1 MTPAIEAFL
10 GDDSPPT
17 PFLVTDVD
25 VVADRYRR
33 LVDALPGVEI
43 CYAVKANPAS
53 PILAALAGLDA
64 SFDVASPGEVAAIG
78 NLGVDPDC
86 MSYGSTVKKRTDTLR
101 RRSGRAR
108 LRRRLRRRAGW

>member
-10 GDDSPPT
+10 RGDSPPT

-43 CYAVKANPAS
+43 C
-53 PILAALAGLDA
+53 
-64 SFDVASPGEVAAIG
+64 
-78 NLGVDPDC
+78 
-86 MSYGSTVKKRTDTLR
+86 
-101 RRSGRAR
+101 
-108 LRRRLRRRAGW
+108 